1 MNLPKLQKIDP
12 NKPNKKKILL
22 LSDDIRL
29 FSGIATQGKE
39 MVFSTVDKYDWVQ
52 IAGSI
57 QHPDKGKII
66 DMSQAVAE
74 ATGVSDASVK
84 LYPTDGYGNPD
95 MLRELIAREKPD
107 AILHFTD
114 PRFWGW
120 LYQMEHELRQ
130 EIPLLYLNIWDDLG
144 YLEDDKIVDPN
155 WNEPFYRSCDMLMSI
170 SKQTYG
176 INKRLLPEYTDWQL
190 KYVPHGM
197 NTNVFYP
204 IHEAQSEYKQL
215 QEYKKQIFGDF
226 EPEFVVM
233 TSNRN
238 IRRKNISDVI
248 AAYKLF
254 CNKLPKEK
262 ADKCVLYLHTQA
274 IDNNGTDLLSVI
286 ENICPEYKIY
296 ISAGHCD
303 SKSLNYLYN
312 LADVTVNIASNE
324 GFGLTT
330 CEGLATGT
338 PTIVNVTGG
347 LQDQCGF
354 KIANQ
359 LLAEQDYVELGSL
372 HDIDTWKNNHTLS
385 WGKWVYPV
393 WSRTRSIKGS
403 VPTPYIYDDTVAYID
418 VVPGLL
424 HFYNMTPEERVL
436 CGKAGTE
443 YIRSKESG
451 MSDKYLRER
460 YIDAFEGVFTNWK
473 PRKRFELC
481 STEMNVPVPKIRMVN
496 PQIREEQPQQ
506 AELKLPK
513 LKKINV

>member
-1 MNLPKLQKIDP
+1 MELPKLKKIDP
-12 NKPNKKKILL
+12 NKVKKKKILL

-39 MVFSTVDKYDWVQ
+39 MVFNTVDKYDWVQ
-52 IAGSI
+52 IAGSMK
-57 QHPDKGKII
+57 HPDKGKII
-66 DMSQAVAE
+66 DL
-74 ATGVSDASVK
+74 SDAVQK
-84 LYPTDGYGNPD
+84 ETGIEDARVTLYPTDGYGNPD
-95 MLRELIAREKPD
+95 LLREIIAREQPD

-144 YLEDDKIVDPN
+144 FLEGDDIVDPT

-176 INKRLLPEYTDWQL
+176 INKRLLPEYKDWQL

-197 NTNVFYP
+197 NTNIFYP
-204 IHEAQSEYKQL
+204 IHPNQPEYADL
-215 QEYKKQIFGDF
+215 QKYKKQIFGDF
-226 EPEFVVM
+226 EPEYVVM

-262 ADKCVLYLHTQA
+262 AEKCVLYLHTQA
-274 IDNNGTDLLSVI
+274 MDNNGTDLLAVI
-286 ENICPEYKIY
+286 ENICPEYKVY

-303 SKSLNYLYN
+303 SRSLNYLYN
-312 LADVTVNIASNE
+312 IADVTVNIASNE

-330 CEGLATGT
+330 AEGLSSGT

-354 KIANQ
+354 KYNSKYIKAD
-359 LLAEQDYVELGSL
+359 EYVKLGSL
-372 HDIDTWKNNHTLS
+372 HDITKWKSAINLTHGE
-385 WGKWVYPV
+385 WAYPV
-393 WSRTRSIKGS
+393 WPKTRSIKGS
-403 VPTPYIYDDTVAYID
+403 IPTPFIYDDTVAYKD

-424 HFYNMTPEERVL
+424 HFYNMTPEQRMDV
-436 CGKAGTE
+436 GFKGADW
-443 YIRSKESG
+443 IRSEESG
-451 MSDKYLRER
+451 MSSKYLRER
-460 YIDAFEGVFTNWK
+460 YIDAFEGVFKNWK
-473 PRKRFELC
+473 PRKRFEIC
-481 STEMNVPVPKIRMVN
+481 NTEINEVVPKITMVN
-496 PQIREEQPQQ
+496 PQLKQEQPQQ
-506 AELKLPK
+506 TELKLPQ
-513 LKKINV
+513 LTKIKS